1 MACLLYPAGKG
12 PAQRPFPA
20 QTMEDLQ
27 LGRLA
32 KAMSPSD
39 YYKLTAEELCALF
52 TDDQEVLR
60 YRQEAFRD
68 VLRFPAL
75 ESAME
80 KLLDSLDGWESR
92 SGGSR
97 RAGRTPSPWAS
108 PWTSSPGWTAI

>member
-12 PAQRPFPA
+12 PAAVPFPA
-20 QTMEDLQ
+20 QTIEDLQ
-27 LGRLA
+27 LVRLA

-39 YYKLTAEELCALF
+39 YYRLTSEELCALF
-52 TDDQEVLR
+52 TSDEEVLR
-60 YRQEAFRD
+60 YRQEVFRD

-92 SGGSR
+92 GGSR
-97 RAGRTPSPWAS
+97 RGGADAFAVVLVRRR
-108 PWTSSPGWTAI
+108 